1 MVEQPK
7 RKSVHLDP
15 ALHMEIKAYADFCD
29 RDIKATV
36 ARLLRKALDDIEVKS
51 EQGINA
57 DLDNTS
63 S

>member
-1 MVEQPK
+1 MTEQPD

-15 ALHMEIKAYADFCD
+15 ALHMEIKAYSDFSG
-29 RDIKATV
+29 RSIKETIS
-36 ARLLRKALDDIEVKS
+36 RLLRQSLDDIEVKS